1 MGLALGD
8 VSGAAQGQQAEGPL
22 GPWVA
27 GLQGRW
33 DEKQGDGLNE
43 LPLWSELWEVP
54 IDLGWH
60 FCFLPGNRRRKQSE
74 VVGTFSEDGTVFS
87 LSQAPRFPQ

>member
-8 VSGAAQGQQAEGPL
+8 VSRAAQGQQAEGPL
-22 GPWVA
+22 GPSVA

-33 DEKQGDGLNE
+33 VRSRAMDLMNFPYGLNFGKSQ
-43 LPLWSELWEVP
+43 LT
-54 IDLGWH
+54 LGWH